1 MVRRPNVSEKDDH
14 QRGNIDMLSI
24 YNATLRFVSVGEA
37 LNSLEIWPSAAGEGI
52 RTVYF
57 YIPGRNMRQAL
68 SKFKWAKRSGLR
80 KNIALPKGAAAA
92 AKATIRVISHFVL
105 FA

>member
-1 MVRRPNVSEKDDH
+1 M
-14 QRGNIDMLSI
+14 
-24 YNATLRFVSVGEA
+24 
-37 LNSLEIWPSAAGEGI
+37 
-52 RTVYF
+52 YF
-57 YIPGRNMRQAL
+57 YIPGHNMRQAL
-68 SKFKWAKRSGLR
+68 HTSKRAKRLDLR